1 MVTRYH
7 DGLDLG
13 PAKSVSQDGTF
24 YVSGFQPRQPGA
36 SRRDQALFLRC
47 LCFYH
52 KTELSNEFIKVQMLS
67 PVPEFVD
74 RYGVDLSKLTN
85 WLPSNLGISC
95 FDKHNW
101 KTSCVR
107 VSSDRTC
114 HLCLSPSVSVS
125 GLSEGGSPAL
135 GCKSCDGLSV
145 SQLPPPTPQQ
155 AQDDFLDW
163 CPQYPA
169 SSYISGS

>member
-1 MVTRYH
+1 MVTRYR

-47 LCFYH
+47 LWFHH
-52 KTELSNEFIKVQMLS
+52 KTELSSEFIKVQMLS
-67 PVPEFVD
+67 SVPEFVD
-74 RYGVDLSKLTN
+74 RYGVNLSKLSGCQAIWGYHALTSTIEN
-85 WLPSNLGISC
+85 HSVFKSLQTGHAIS
-95 FDKHNW
+95 
-101 KTSCVR
+101 V
-107 VSSDRTC
+107 
-114 HLCLSPSVSVS
+114 HLHLF
-125 GLSEGGSPAL
+125 LSEGGSPAL

-155 AQDDFLDW
+155 AQNDFPDW
-163 CPQYPA
+163 
-169 SSYISGS
+169 